1 MKWLFEMKR
10 GTLLLELLQMSLI
23 KRDKLSCVP
32 SVEEWNGMYE
42 LARLHGVAGFLF
54 GGIERLPKE
63 QQPQRKLLMMWFGL
77 AEHYRRVYAKQRQAV
92 KSLNELWGAQG
103 LRIVELKGDA
113 IGRLYPKPELR
124 YSCDYD
130 CLLSDYE
137 EGNRIVERQ
146 GVKVNRE
153 FYKNSSFVWDGL
165 HVENHQFCTPIRGNR
180 AMKRFEKVLR
190 QLLAKDKMTDFNALF
205 LMEHMWAHFFE
216 EALTLKQMTD
226 WLVFYKEYKDA
237 VDWSLFEAVAK
248 DCGFWRFSI
257 TIIKIADNILSG
269 SSDMSGLTAI
279 EERLWLSIMQ
289 GGGEIG
295 MNNGWNTRFQLVAN
309 YFRNGWKYK
318 FYAPH
323 GPIGSLV
330 RTVIGFAFDRNPK
343 L

>member
-1 MKWLFEMKR
+1 MNGQFEMKDIA
-10 GTLLLELLQMSLI
+10 LLQELFQVSLM
-23 KRDKLSCVP
+23 KRGNLSCIP
-32 SVEEWNGMYE
+32 SADEWGNVYE
-42 LARLHGVAGFLF
+42 LARTHGVAGFLF

-63 QQPQRKLLMMWFGL
+63 QQPQKKLLMMWFGL
-77 AEHYRRVYAKQRQAV
+77 AEHYRRVYEKQRRAV
-92 KSLNELWGAQG
+92 RSLNELWSAHG

-113 IGRLYPKPELR
+113 IGRLYPKPEFR

-137 EGNRIVERQ
+137 QGNRIVEQQ

-180 AMKRFEKVLR
+180 AMKRFETILR
-190 QLLAKDKMTDFNALF
+190 QLLSKDKTTNFNALF

-216 EALTLKQMTD
+216 EALTLKQMAD
-226 WLVFYKEYKDA
+226 WLVFYNEYKDA
-237 VDWSLFEAVAK
+237 VDWNLFEKVAK
-248 DCGFWRFSI
+248 DCGFWQFSV
-257 TIIKIADNILSG
+257 TINKIVDNILSG
-269 SSDMSGLTAI
+269 SSQMSGLTTI
-279 EERLWLSIMQ
+279 EERLWWCILQ

-318 FYAPH
+318 YYAPH
-323 GPIGSLV
+323 GPISSLV